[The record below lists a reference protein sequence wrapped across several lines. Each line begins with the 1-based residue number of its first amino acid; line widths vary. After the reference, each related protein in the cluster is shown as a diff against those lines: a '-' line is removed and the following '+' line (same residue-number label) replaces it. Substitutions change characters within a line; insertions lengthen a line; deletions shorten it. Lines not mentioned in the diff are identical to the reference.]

1 MAKGSANSHLIRGA
15 RVLDAMAHA
24 APLLDVLV
32 VDGLV
37 TAIGADLTAP
47 DGVPVVDAADRML
60 IPGLVNAH
68 THAHGALVKGLGDRW
83 ALEHLL
89 NAGRWMNSGLLLEDK
104 YLSAQLNA
112 AELVRKGCTAVYDLY
127 AEFPLPTPEGID
139 AVARAYNDVGMRAVV
154 APMVADRTLF
164 ESIPGV
170 LEAVPEAHRAD
181 LTPVRASPVEAIAAA
196 CRKAFDA
203 WSYDRDW
210 IRPALAPS
218 IPLHCT
224 PEFLATCLRLSRDFD
239 IGLHTH
245 LAESRVQALAG
256 MERYGRTITAY
267 LESIG
272 FLGPKVVAAH
282 CIWLDSDDIGRL
294 ADNGCSVVHNPGSN
308 LRLGSGIAPVREMLR
323 RGLAVGLGTD
333 GSSCSDHQNM
343 FEAMRMASL
352 VSRVRPSHVDDWIGT
367 EEAVHMAISGGAKA
381 LGLPARAPSLTVGAQ
396 ADIVFLNLGNLNF
409 IPFNDPTNQLVHS
422 ENGDSVDSV
431 MIGGKWV
438 LRNGRFETIDIG
450 PLRSRVEASVERL
463 RAGWRETKPLAERLT
478 GYISSF
484 CMGAQQWPYHVS
496 RCCEQ
501 GPGFSCVEERN

>member
-1 MAKGSANSHLIRGA
+1 MANGSANSHLIRGA

-32 VDGLV
+32 VNGV
-37 TAIGADLTAP
+37 VAAIGADLAAP
-47 DGVPVVDAADRML
+47 DGVSVVDAADRML

-68 THAHGALVKGLGDRW
+68 THAHGALSKGLGDRW

-112 AELVRKGCTAVYDLY
+112 AELVRKGCTAVYDLI
-127 AEFPLPTPEGID
+127 AEFPLPTAEGID

-164 ESIPGV
+164 ESIPGL
-170 LEAVPEAHRAD
+170 LETLPEALRAE

-196 CRKAFDA
+196 CRKAFAA
-203 WSYDRDW
+203 WPYDRDW

-224 PEFLATCLRLSRDFD
+224 PEFLATCVRLSCDFD

-256 MERYGRTITAY
+256 MERYGQTITAY
-267 LESIG
+267 LESVG

-282 CIWLDSDDIGRL
+282 CIWLDDDDIGRL
-294 ADNGCSVVHNPGSN
+294 SNNGCAVVHNPGSN

-323 RGLAVGLGTD
+323 RGLTVGLGTD

-367 EEAVHMAISGGAKA
+367 EEVVQMATSGGAKA
-381 LGLPARAPSLTVGAQ
+381 LGMPARAPGLTVGAQ
-396 ADIVFLNLGNLNF
+396 ADIVFLDLGSLNF

-422 ENGDSVDSV
+422 ENGDAVDSV

-438 LRNGRFETIDIG
+438 LRYGRFETIDIG
-450 PLRSRVEASVERL
+450 RLRSRVEASVERL
-463 RAGWRETKPLAERLT
+463 RAGWRDTKPLAERLT
-478 GYISSF
+478 GYVSSF
-484 CMGAQQWPYHVS
+484 CTGAQQRPYHVS
-496 RCCEQ
+496 RCCRQ
-501 GPGFSCVEERN
+501 GPGFSCVEDGN